1 MEKKLIRENIIKK
14 RDLLDADT
22 KKIYDIK
29 IKEFLVNFNLYN
41 LSNSVFIFVGFGNE
55 VDTMNLIKDALEK
68 NKRVYVP
75 KIDNKNKEMK
85 VIRIKSIG
93 ELKPGFWGILEPE
106 SNEELDEEL
115 DLIIMP
121 GVAFTR
127 SGERV
132 GYGGGY
138 YDKFLEK
145 ANPKIPKV
153 VLAFSLQVL
162 EELPQESFDIKVNY
176 IITENEIIDCK
187 TL

>member
-1 MEKKLIRENIIKK
+1 MEKKLIRENIIKN
-14 RDLLDADT
+14 RDLLDADI
-22 KKIYDIK
+22 KKIYDVN
-29 IKEFLVNFNLYN
+29 IKESIINFKLYN
-41 LSNSVFIFVGFGNE
+41 LSNSIFIFVGFGNE

-68 NKRVYVP
+68 NKRIYVP
-75 KIDNKNKEMK
+75 KIDNKNKIMK
-85 VIRIKSIG
+85 VMKIRSTD
-93 ELKPGFWGILEPE
+93 ELKPGIWGILEPE

-121 GVAFTR
+121 GVAFTKH
-127 SGERV
+127 GERI

-153 VLAFSLQVL
+153 ALAFSLQVL

-176 IITENEIIDCK
+176 IITEKEVIDCK